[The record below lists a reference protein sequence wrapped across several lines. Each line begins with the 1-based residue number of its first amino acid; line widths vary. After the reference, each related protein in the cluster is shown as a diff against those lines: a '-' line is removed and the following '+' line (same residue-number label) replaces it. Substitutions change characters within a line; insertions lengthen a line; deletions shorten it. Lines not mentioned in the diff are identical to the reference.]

1 MNQGLMLARGY
12 LAAKAKRDARW
23 TEGKVA
29 SDRRYSNTRW
39 PAEQVGRALAMLAEG
54 RSLGAIASVMGRSPI
69 AVEIKLRR
77 IERALRRGLARLA
90 KAAQKYSEREGIQ

>member
-29 SDRRYSNTRW
+29 SDRRYSNTKW
-39 PAEQVGRALAMLAEG
+39 PVEQIGRAIAMLYER
-54 RSLGAIASVMGRSPI
+54 RSLAAMAAVLGRSPI

-77 IERALRRGLARLA
+77 VERELKRGLARLA